1 MVMGRETP
9 GRAFQARKQVVVQQG
24 TEGGAVAREPDLAWD
39 ALVAVT
45 NANPS
50 EERGALNRALAQI
63 REQTA
68 ELDVDGGELAI
79 IIRSRAEEYRA
90 VWPAVA
96 LTASALAKHWERVP
110 VEHERMLVQRAQ
122 EAEKEAEK
130 KKRRGTNLH
139 SNNGCT
145 TCGGDHWVVV
155 RHRPVGPPT
164 IWMDE
169 HKIKPVQHPSD
180 RGFEETAPCPV
191 CNMGAAPMQNFWD
204 GRSWE
209 YSSEPGEVRI

>member
-1 MVMGRETP
+1 M
-9 GRAFQARKQVVVQQG
+9 
-24 TEGGAVAREPDLAWD
+24 AREPDLAWE
-39 ALVAVT
+39 ALIEVT
-45 NANPS
+45 NANVT

-110 VEHERMLVQRAQ
+110 VEHERMLVQREQ
-122 EAEKEAEK
+122 EREREAEK
-130 KKRRGTNLH
+130 KKRRGTNLQV
-139 SNNGCT
+139 NNGCV
-145 TCGGDHWVVV
+145 TCGGDRWVTVA
-155 RHRPVGPPT
+155 HRKPVTT
-164 IWMDE
+164 IWMQE
-169 HKIKPVQHPSD
+169 HGIEPKLHPQD

-191 CNMGAAPMQNFWD
+191 CNVGAAPMQNYWD

-209 YSSEPGEVRI
+209 YSSEPGEVRV